1 MFKHKI
7 TKYFMKK
14 YDFTGEIQGR
24 YRQIEI
30 SPIEHLSNH
39 YLIHWD
45 GFEVGVIKKE
55 HGKWQTDHEALVD
68 FKEELGDF
76 IENKKSEIIAS
87 E

>member
-1 MFKHKI
+1 
-7 TKYFMKK
+7 MKK
-14 YDFTGEIQGR
+14 YNFSGEIQGR

-30 SPIEHLSNH
+30 SPIAQLTNH

-55 HGKWQTDHEALVD
+55 KGKWHTDHEALVD

-76 IENKKSEIIAS
+76 IENRKSEIAES